1 MLIVYEVISKHS
13 MEEKLISSCIL
24 NFSFEFKHGKVC
36 QSVEKYLFSA
46 NSLMVHTTTQQL
58 LFCSC
63 TNCMNQRSSWWK
75 VGFLICSWADL
86 YIIRKFWIDSIN
98 FWKFDYNAHIM
109 LRFSVPIKQTHNFSP
124 KSMKILK
131 KKLFEKWTKISF
143 FFAKMKTDSLKTGG
157 SLPSLQDV

>member
-1 MLIVYEVISKHS
+1 MLIAYEVISKHS

-86 YIIRKFWIDSIN
+86 YIIRKFWIDFPSALHYSTN
-98 FWKFDYNAHIM
+98 FWKVDDNAQIM
-109 LRFSVPIKQTHNFSP
+109 LRFSVPCVESYSQESGTIK
-124 KSMKILK
+124 
-131 KKLFEKWTKISF
+131 
-143 FFAKMKTDSLKTGG
+143 
-157 SLPSLQDV
+157 